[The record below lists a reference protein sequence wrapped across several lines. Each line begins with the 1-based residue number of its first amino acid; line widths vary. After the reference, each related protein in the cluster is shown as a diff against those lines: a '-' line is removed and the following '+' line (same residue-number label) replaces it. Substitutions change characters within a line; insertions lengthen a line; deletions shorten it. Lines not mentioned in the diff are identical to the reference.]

1 MSNTCLAD
9 AGGFSRGSVE
19 PQAAGPLPHTL
30 PDVAAS
36 ATLAWPGLQRCC
48 SLAFGRRAELSTQT
62 GSGDRG
68 AVPADS
74 AGGLPPS
81 CTGQGHCQG
90 PQEARFHLALISG
103 PVPVPGAAA
112 GSAHQE
118 PPVSSIP
125 DPDRPLPGWRFR
137 SESNSRLEKG
147 RQLSRG
153 QGDGKGTKV
162 WPSLPFQGEPACGGT
177 QRKAVSRNGEAE
189 FREHPLNQPYPM
201 LVQVTDFLFYK
212 VISLLWA

>member
-36 ATLAWPGLQRCC
+36 ATLAWPGLQGCC

-118 PPVSSIP
+118 PPASSIP
-125 DPDRPLPGWRFR
+125 DPDHCLAGGSGVSLTHGWR
-137 SESNSRLEKG
+137 
-147 RQLSRG
+147 RG
-153 QGDGKGTKV
+153 DSFPEG
-162 WPSLPFQGEPACGGT
+162 GGT
-177 QRKAVSRNGEAE
+177 ERGPRCGLLCLFRGSLLAGAHRKAVSRNGEAE

-201 LVQVTDFLFYK
+201 LVQVPDFLFYK